1 LETSGVSLWLAFQAD
16 YEAQRLLHAL
26 DHYALG
32 GPEVSH
38 SDLLDRLDIFWS
50 RLPLLIRGEDS
61 AIITRVTDAET
72 LVPEI
77 LSKLERAELTLQ
89 SLTPENREAYAAARK
104 QLAEFQEPL
113 HQLSLKV
120 DHALGQ
126 YQFLLQSHMS
136 NLYSSH
142 IIYLIGILGSS
153 AVFIFLLFV
162 ESSRTRRLLAV
173 ALEARAHVAHLAHHD
188 ALTGLPNRVLFQDR
202 LQQAVARAGRDG
214 GRIAVHWLDLDGF
227 KEVNDRYGHDI
238 GDSVLVSVAQRMLSC
253 LRRSDTL
260 ARLGG
265 DEFAV
270 VQVGLDDT
278 RGAAQLAER
287 VLHTFEEPLALNG
300 RQLRVSASLGVALF
314 PDDGEETAQLL
325 RNADTA
331 LYKAKADGRDTVR
344 FYSSEMGRQ
353 TQARHRVEQ
362 DLREAMEHGGLELYY
377 QPKYAVAGRR
387 IVGMEALLR
396 WNRPG
401 NGLLRP
407 DEFVPIAED
416 CGLIAPIGDWV
427 LRSAC
432 MQNRAWQ
439 EAGFPAL
446 RVGVNLSAV
455 QFASNNLV
463 SEIHKILRESRL
475 KAQYLE
481 LEITESVLLYD
492 VDRTLD
498 IIKELRR
505 SGIRLS
511 LDDFGTGYSSL
522 NYLLS
527 FNFDSLKIDR
537 RFIRDLGMGGA
548 GEPVCRALFALA
560 RNLNMSVV
568 AEGVE
573 TADQL
578 AWLEAMGCDEVQGYY
593 LGAPEPAQ
601 SFERRLTALTAA

>member
-1 LETSGVSLWLAFQAD
+1 MID
-16 YEAQRLLHAL
+16 
-26 DHYALG
+26 
-32 GPEVSH
+32 
-38 SDLLDRLDIFWS
+38 
-50 RLPLLIRGEDS
+50 
-61 AIITRVTDAET
+61 
-72 LVPEI
+72 
-77 LSKLERAELTLQ
+77 
-89 SLTPENREAYAAARK
+89 
-104 QLAEFQEPL
+104 
-113 HQLSLKV
+113 
-120 DHALGQ
+120 
-126 YQFLLQSHMS
+126 
-136 NLYSSH
+136 LYSNH

-162 ESSRTRRLLAV
+162 ESSKTRRLLA
-173 ALEARAHVAHLAHHD
+173 ATLEARARVAHLAHHD
-188 ALTGLPNRVLFQDR
+188 ALTGLPNRVLFHDR
-202 LQQAVARAGRDG
+202 LQQAVAQACRTG
-214 GRIAVHWLDLDGF
+214 GRIAVHCLDLDRF

-238 GDSVLVSVAQRMLSC
+238 GDSLLVWVAQRMLSC

-270 VQVGLDDT
+270 VQVGLDDAQ
-278 RGAAQLAER
+278 GAAQLAER
-287 VLHTFEEPLALNG
+287 VLHAFEEPLSLNG

-331 LYKAKADGRDTVR
+331 LYKAKADGRGAVR

-362 DLREAMEHGGLELYY
+362 DLREAVEHGGFELYY
-377 QPKYAVAGRR
+377 QPKYTVADRR

-396 WNRPG
+396 WKRPG
-401 NGLLRP
+401 KGLLRP

-427 LRSAC
+427 IRTAC
-432 MQNRAWQ
+432 IQNRTWH
-439 EAGFPAL
+439 EAGLPAL
-446 RVGVNLSAV
+446 RVAVNLSAV
-455 QFASNNLV
+455 QFASQDLV
-463 SEIHKILRESRL
+463 SEIHRVLRESRL
-475 KAQYLE
+475 KAQFLE
-481 LEITESVLLYD
+481 LEITESVLLQD
-492 VDRTLD
+492 VDRTLEVMR
-498 IIKELRR
+498 ELRR

-593 LGAPEPAQ
+593 LGAPEPAP